1 MTISFQVSAVSPF
14 PSPTV
19 PLLHSYLLVLIYH
32 TMHMIFKV
40 SLLDR
45 QNQHHLET

>member
-1 MTISFQVSAVSPF
+1 MTVSFQVSAVSPF

-19 PLLHSYLLVLIYH
+19 PLLHSYLLVLNYH
-32 TMHMIFKV
+32 TMQVIFKV
-40 SLLDR
+40 SLLHQ